1 MLIVCTTKG
10 CNQTS
15 EAKLNRDTGEVI
27 CEECG
32 NPIKNITPFAKKAL
46 SSMGQVLRNKMN
58 KPFQAL
64 CQTCKVHRE
73 LFVEDGKAHCK
84 TCSTQVAI
92 SHAFLHGLKLH
103 LAKEEKE

>member
-10 CNQTS
+10 CNETT

-27 CEECG
+27 CDACG
-32 NPIKNITPFAKKAL
+32 NAIANITPFAKKAL
-46 SSMGQVLRNKMN
+46 NSMGQVLRSNTK

-64 CQTCKVHRE
+64 CITCKTHKE
-73 LFVEDGKAHCK
+73 LFVREDKAYCK

-92 SHAFLHGLKLH
+92 SHAYLHGLKLH
-103 LAKEEKE
+103 LAQQEKE